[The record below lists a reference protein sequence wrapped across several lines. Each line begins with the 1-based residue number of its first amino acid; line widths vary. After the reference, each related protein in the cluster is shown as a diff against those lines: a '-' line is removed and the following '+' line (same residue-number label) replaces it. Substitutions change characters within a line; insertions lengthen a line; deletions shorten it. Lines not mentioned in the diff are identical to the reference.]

1 MLSVFPQLLF
11 LSGIGVTLLR
21 ITVGV
26 YFLYLA
32 YLVATR
38 RDEFSRISYPVVGLM
53 PSWAMLIA
61 SLVSAVLAGMLIA
74 GIWTQVVAL
83 FGILMTLKLLVLPR
97 RLLAPIT
104 ASFPRST
111 AFLLLVLCVSLVV
124 LGAGAFAFDLPL

>member
-21 ITVGV
+21 IAVGV

-32 YLVATR
+32 YLVAIK

-53 PSWAMLIA
+53 PSWAMLIV
-61 SLVSAVLAGMLIA
+61 SFISAVLAGMLIV
-74 GIWTQVVAL
+74 GFWTQVVAL
-83 FGILMTLKLLVLPR
+83 FGILMTLKLLILPR

-111 AFLLLVLCVSLVV
+111 AFLLLVVCVSLVV

>member
-21 ITVGV
+21 IAVGM

-32 YLVATR
+32 YLVAIK

-53 PSWAMLIA
+53 PPWAMLIA
-61 SLVSAVLAGMLIA
+61 SFISAMLAGMLIV
-74 GIWTQVVAL
+74 GFWTQVVAL
-83 FGILMTLKLLVLPR
+83 FGILMTLKLLILPR

-124 LGAGAFAFDLPL
+124 MGAGAFAFDLPL